1 MTYFLSFKKHMIS
14 THFIKRLKKRA
25 WASLVFALPL
35 LLVKPAYADLNIDIT
50 GVGSSQVAVSVA
62 PFVGSE
68 GLPENLS
75 SIIQKDLVRSGFFR
89 HVNTTSNVVLDENSL
104 IDPTAWK
111 SVGVDALVAG
121 SIKKLS
127 DGRLDVRFNLHDTSQ
142 QKSLGRFSYIINQ
155 SAMRLT
161 AHKIADF
168 VYEQFL
174 GEPGVFATRLAY
186 VEKNQGVN
194 KLIISDSD
202 GANPQV
208 ALSSREPIISPAWSP
223 DGTQLAYV
231 SFETRKPV
239 VFIHTLSTGR
249 RRAVANF
256 KGSNSAPT
264 WSPNGQTLAL
274 VLTKDG
280 GSQIYTMDQEGRNLT
295 RLTSTGGINTEPVYT
310 KDGQSIYFTSDRGG
324 GPQVYRMNANGGNV
338 TRVTFS
344 GNYNISPRI
353 SPDGKLL
360 TYVTRREGQFKI
372 ATLDLESGAESLLT
386 NTVRDES
393 PSFAPNGRFILYA
406 TKSGGKGILAMVSK
420 TGTVRQELTSTQGN
434 IAEPT
439 WGPMMSD

>member
-1 MTYFLSFKKHMIS
+1 MNYLIFSKNHMFR
-14 THFIKRLKKRA
+14 THTIERLKKIF
-25 WASLVFALPL
+25 WVIL
-35 LLVKPAYADLNIDIT
+35 LLLGSAGFLRPAHADLTIDIT
-50 GVGSSQVAVSVA
+50 GVGSTQVAVSVS
-62 PFVGSE
+62 PFVGND
-68 GLPENLS
+68 GLPEDLS
-75 SIIQKDLVRSGFFR
+75 AIIQNDLVRSGFFR
-89 HVNTTSNVVLDENSL
+89 HVNTTANVVLDENSL

-121 SIKKLS
+121 SVKKLP
-127 DGRLDVRFNLHDTSQ
+127 DGRLDIRFNLHDTNQ
-142 QKSLGRFSYIINQ
+142 QKSLGRFSYVINQ
-155 SAMRLT
+155 GAMRLT

-186 VEKNQGVN
+186 VEKNKGIN
-194 KLIISDSD
+194 KLIIADSD

-208 ALSSREPIISPAWSP
+208 ALSSKEPIISPAWSP
-223 DGTQLAYV
+223 DGTRLAYV

-239 VFIHTLSTGR
+239 VFIHTLSTGQ

-264 WSPNGQTLAL
+264 WSPDGQTLAL

-280 GSQIYTMDQEGRNLT
+280 GSQIYTMTQDGRNLT

-324 GPQVYRMNANGGNV
+324 GPQIYRMNANGSNV
-338 TRVTFS
+338 TRVTFG

-393 PSFAPNGRFILYA
+393 PSFSPNGRFILYA
-406 TKSGGKGILAMVSK
+406 TKRGNKGILAMVSK
-420 TGTVRQELTSTQGN
+420 SGAIKQDLTSTQGN
-434 IAEPT
+434 ISEPT